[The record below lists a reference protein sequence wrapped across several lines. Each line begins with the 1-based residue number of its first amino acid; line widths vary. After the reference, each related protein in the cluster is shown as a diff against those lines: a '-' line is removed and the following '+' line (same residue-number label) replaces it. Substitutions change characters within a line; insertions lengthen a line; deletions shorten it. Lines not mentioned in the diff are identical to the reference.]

1 MCDILLINMKRVE
14 NKEGDGSVFSTY
26 SYENAEQA
34 FEAYELLSSE
44 QKLAMA
50 KVYQEAFGGYPWY
63 EVFKCSGCE
72 EFARTDDACN
82 HCGGN
87 SFSEA
92 YPVDWL
98 VNEYFPHMLMQY
110 PPGVLITLEES
121 GQMIGFTTG
130 GAITLG
136 QLIEDK
142 YKGKSEI
149 LASIIGKTGVSP
161 DEVVFYE
168 NETCIS
174 ASLQQRGSG
183 GKLNLARVRMAS
195 EMGFSLVC
203 GRTINQP
210 WLKLKERQLA
220 QYDYNF
226 HAFVPDGDTY
236 EVDGEP
242 RKFFMAARNR
252 RG

>member
-1 MCDILLINMKRVE
+1 MGRIEK
-14 NKEGDGSVFSTY
+14 KESDGRVFSMY
-26 SYENAEQA
+26 GYENPKQA
-34 FEAYELLSSE
+34 SGVYASLTHE

-63 EVFKCSGCE
+63 EVFKCNGCE
-72 EFARTDDACN
+72 EFVPTNDTCS

-92 YPVDWL
+92 YPIEWL
-98 VNEYFPHMLMQY
+98 VNEYFSHMLCQY
-110 PPGVLITLEES
+110 TPGVLVTLEND
-121 GQMIGFTTG
+121 GKMIGFTTG

-142 YKGKSEI
+142 YKGKPEI
-149 LASIIGKTGVSP
+149 LASIIERTGVSP

-174 ASLQQRGSG
+174 ASWQQKGSG
-183 GKLNLARVRMAS
+183 GKLNLARVEAAS
-195 EMGFSLVC
+195 DMGFSLIC
-203 GRTINQP
+203 GRTINPP
-210 WLKLKERQLA
+210 WIKLKEKQLA
-220 QYDYNF
+220 EYGYGF
-226 HAFVPDGDTY
+226 VSFVPDGDTY